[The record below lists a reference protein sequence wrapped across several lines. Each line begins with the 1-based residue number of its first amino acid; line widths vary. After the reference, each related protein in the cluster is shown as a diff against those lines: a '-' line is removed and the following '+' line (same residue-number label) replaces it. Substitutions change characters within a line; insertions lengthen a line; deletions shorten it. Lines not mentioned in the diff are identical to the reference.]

1 MTYITDKKKWYTEQ
15 ITACQASLYRL
26 AVSLLRDEEDAR
38 DALQEALCT
47 GYEKLNSL
55 RDPDKF
61 HPWIMRI
68 LHNAAYDILRQRK
81 PSVSLSDIP
90 SGQEPSSTPSFS
102 VDMALGDVVKTLPE
116 EYRTVVILF
125 YYEEMSVRQISEI
138 TGLSAGAVK
147 TRLSR
152 ARDRLRQM
160 LDL

>member
-38 DALQEALCT
+38 DALQEALCA
-47 GYEKLNSL
+47 GYEKLGAL

-61 HPWIMRI
+61 RPWIIRI

-90 SGQEPSSTPSFS
+90 PIPSSLPKLIRLWTPIFFLRG
-102 VDMALGDVVKTLPE
+102 VYLVT
-116 EYRTVVILF
+116 
-125 YYEEMSVRQISEI
+125 
-138 TGLSAGAVK
+138 TGLSARSASSSWG
-147 TRLSR
+147 TGGHSGISE
-152 ARDRLRQM
+152 
-160 LDL
+160 

>member
-38 DALQEALCT
+38 DALQEALCA
-47 GYEKLNSL
+47 GYEKLGAL
-55 RDPDKF
+55 KDPDKF
-61 HPWIMRI
+61 RPWIIRI

-90 SGQEPSSTPSFS
+90 PGKEPSDTPSYS
-102 VDMALGDVVKTLPE
+102 ADMALGDAVKALPV

-125 YYEEMSVRQISEI
+125 YYEEMSVKQISEI
-138 TGLSAGAVK
+138 TGLSTGAVK

-152 ARDRLRQM
+152 ARGRLKTM